1 MARKEG
7 DDKEFFSKENKLR
20 KGGGALK
27 KLQSEGAEFLSEAKV
42 REIIKSNKVKGFKK
56 MQNANKHIY
65 ATKKTIGEL
74 AAILR

>member
-1 MARKEG
+1 MN
-7 DDKEFFSKENKLR
+7 FFSKENVEKRKMEKLR
-20 KGGGALK
+20 

-65 ATKKTIGEL
+65 ATKKTINEL
-74 AAILR
+74 AKINEYVS